1 MMNQSLQEM
10 PELKLQRNCIENL
23 NKGDRESILIDNVNL
38 VVSQLIQK
46 KKLMIRTG
54 IFHAVLLFINN
65 R

>member
-1 MMNQSLQEM
+1 MVNQSTEEM
-10 PELKLQRNCIENL
+10 PELKLQRNCTENL
-23 NKGDRESILIDNVNL
+23 NKGDKESVLIDNRNL

-46 KKLMIRTG
+46 KKLMIGTG

>member
-1 MMNQSLQEM
+1 MVNQPLQEM

-23 NKGDRESILIDNVNL
+23 NEEDKETILIDNVNL

-46 KKLMIRTG
+46 KKLMIETG